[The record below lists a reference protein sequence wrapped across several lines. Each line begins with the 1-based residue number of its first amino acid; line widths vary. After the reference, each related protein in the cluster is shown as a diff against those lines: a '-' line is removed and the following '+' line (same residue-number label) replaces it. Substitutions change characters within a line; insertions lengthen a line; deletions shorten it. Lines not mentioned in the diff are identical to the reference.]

1 MTSRR
6 VIDILSY
13 ADMAGEECLHQV
25 LGDFAC
31 PLNEEEEKFL
41 KYGGMECCECGCCSF
56 ICPARRPLTQEIS
69 SMRKVLLAKRKKK

>member
-13 ADMAGEECLHQV
+13 DDMAGEESLHQV

-31 PLNEEEEKFL
+31 PLNEEVEKFL
-41 KYGGMECCECGCCSF
+41 KEKADQS
-56 ICPARRPLTQEIS
+56 
-69 SMRKVLLAKRKKK
+69 AKL